1 MSKVFLPKDDQRIPD
16 FYGVKIEYI
25 TGQTKEFKVAS
36 HSFIN
41 SLRAIE
47 LITFDNEYVVVPMDN
62 VTIYFDKE
70 FTKVVELKKEQDLKE
85 QKSQQSMK
93 GNNLNGSTKAEL

>member
-62 VTIYFDKE
+62 VVLYFDKD
-70 FTKVVELKKEQDLKE
+70 FTKIVEIKKELE
-85 QKSQQSMK
+85 NQKSQQNMK

>member
-1 MSKVFLPKDDQRIPD
+1 MSKVFLPKDDKRLPD

-41 SLRAIE
+41 SMRAIE
-47 LITFDNEYVVVPMDN
+47 IVTFDNEYVVVPMDN
-62 VTIYFDKE
+62 VVLYFDKD
-70 FTKVVELKKEQDLKE
+70 FTKIVEIKKELE
-85 QKSQQSMK
+85 NQKSQQNMK

>member
-1 MSKVFLPKDDQRIPD
+1 MSKVFLPKDDKRLPD

-41 SLRAIE
+41 SMRAIE
-47 LITFDNEYVVVPMDN
+47 IVTFDNEYVVVPMDN
-62 VTIYFDKE
+62 VVLYFDKD
-70 FTKVVELKKEQDLKE
+70 FTKIVEIKKELE
-85 QKSQQSMK
+85 NQKSQQNMK
-93 GNNLNGSTKAEL
+93 GNNLNGSTETEL

>member
-1 MSKVFLPKDDQRIPD
+1 MTKVFLPKDDQRIPD

-62 VTIYFDKE
+62 VVLYFDKD
-70 FTKVVELKKEQDLKE
+70 FTKIVEIKKELE
-85 QKSQQSMK
+85 NQKSQQNMK
-93 GNNLNGSTKAEL
+93 GNNLNGSTETEL

>member
-1 MSKVFLPKDDQRIPD
+1 MSKVFLPKDDQRMPD

-62 VTIYFDKE
+62 VVLYFDKD
-70 FTKVVELKKEQDLKE
+70 FTKIVEIKKELE
-85 QKSQQSMK
+85 NQKSQQNMK

>member
-41 SLRAIE
+41 SMRAIE
-47 LITFDNEYVVVPMDN
+47 IVTFDNEYVVVPMDN
-62 VTIYFDKE
+62 VVLYFDKD
-70 FTKVVELKKEQDLKE
+70 FTKIVEIKKELE
-85 QKSQQSMK
+85 NQKSQQNMK
-93 GNNLNGSTKAEL
+93 GNNLNGSTETEL

>member
-62 VTIYFDKE
+62 VVLYFDKD
-70 FTKVVELKKEQDLKE
+70 FTKIVEIKKELE
-85 QKSQQSMK
+85 NQKSQQNMK
-93 GNNLNGSTKAEL
+93 GNNLNGSTETEL

>member
-41 SLRAIE
+41 SMRAIE
-47 LITFDNEYVVVPMDN
+47 IVTFDNEYVVVPMDN
-62 VTIYFDKE
+62 VVLYFDKD
-70 FTKVVELKKEQDLKE
+70 FTKIVEIKKELE
-85 QKSQQSMK
+85 NQKSQQNMK